1 MASGTWVRSTDD
13 RVIAGVAGGLAD
25 HLGID
30 VTLVRVL
37 WVVAAVMGGFGV
49 LAYAILWIALPEGE
63 SAASAPAER
72 IAEERYAR
80 GEITF
85 EELERIRRDL
95 RA

>member
-1 MASGTWVRSTDD
+1 MASGPLVRSTND
-13 RVIAGVAGGLAD
+13 RMVAGVAGGMAGY
-25 HLGID
+25 LGID
-30 VTLVRVL
+30 ATLIRVL
-37 WVVAAVMGGFGV
+37 WVVAAVMGGFGL
-49 LAYAILWIALPEGE
+49 LAYVILWIALPEGE

-95 RA
+95 RS